1 MKRRNHLRNKGHIK
15 TKKNKS
21 KVYNVPQPPIHK
33 RDITAE
39 EIEEEEAENSDI
51 GDDMLEMVDQDD
63 LDFLKKNIGNQ
74 NYKLYNRIQM
84 NNVNCNSFICLFF
97 MGCLIM
103 MSIFRMEKRKD
114 LEKMMTKNLKIIM
127 KTQI

>member
-1 MKRRNHLRNKGHIK
+1 MHR
-15 TKKNKS
+15 
-21 KVYNVPQPPIHK
+21 

-39 EIEEEEAENSDI
+39 EIEEEEEEAENSDI

-84 NNVNCNSFICLFF
+84 NNVNCN
-97 MGCLIM
+97 
-103 MSIFRMEKRKD
+103 
-114 LEKMMTKNLKIIM
+114 
-127 KTQI
+127 